1 MTRIKLGLLAI
12 AALSAASLSPAHAA
26 DGIKALIQTQHL
38 QAEQDGGERGAA
50 PAKKSVRKLQAGR
63 LPAGGII
70 KGNSVA
76 ELSAQDCKNVGGKV
90 IDVADDR
97 CGSTRKYCRMPDTN
111 AVCIDVAQ

>member
-1 MTRIKLGLLAI
+1 MTRFGIGI
-12 AALSAASLSPAHAA
+12 IVFAAVSMTPMAAANAA
-26 DGIKALIQTQHL
+26 DGIKLLSQTQQL
-38 QAEQDGGERGAA
+38 KAQQMDEDLVATPIKQT
-50 PAKKSVRKLQAGR
+50 VRKVAPGK
-63 LPAGGII
+63 LPKGGIVT
-70 KGNSVA
+70 GGTVQ